1 MLSEDFTQDEVSRAA
16 KMMSDRKGLSNSKE
30 VFTDCAVKL
39 REMTEKLKEKQ
50 DGADLR
56 DIIERRRKE
65 ATNNRK

>member
-1 MLSEDFTQDEVSRAA
+1 
-16 KMMSDRKGLSNSKE
+16 MMSDRKGLSNSKE

>member
-1 MLSEDFTQDEVSRAA
+1 
-16 KMMSDRKGLSNSKE
+16 MMSDRKGLSNSKE
-30 VFTDCAVKL
+30 VFTDCAGKL